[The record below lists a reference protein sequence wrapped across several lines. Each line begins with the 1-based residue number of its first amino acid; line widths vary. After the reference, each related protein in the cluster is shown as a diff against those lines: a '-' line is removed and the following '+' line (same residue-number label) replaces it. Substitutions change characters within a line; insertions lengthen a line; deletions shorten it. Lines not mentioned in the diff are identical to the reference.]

1 MKKILSLALILA
13 TVLAFAG
20 IASAEETLKLAV
32 VVSGSTGDN
41 GFYDSAVSGLNN
53 LVANGYVTGNTI
65 ECKNDASM
73 FTTNIISAA
82 EDYDI
87 VVAVGWE
94 FWDVLCEVVPEFTDT
109 KFIFIDNGLDGI
121 GDNLMSITYA
131 QNEGSFL
138 VGYIAGKLS
147 ETGKIGAIGGE
158 DSETINDFIVGY
170 EAGAKLANPE
180 IEVQVKYSNTYDDPA
195 IGKEI
200 ALALYDNGCDIIF
213 QVADK
218 CGIGA
223 FEAAAERNLFAI
235 GVDTDQKYMDPDHI
249 ICSMK
254 KEVGLSIEHAVNQLL
269 DGEWL
274 GGQIWVADL
283 ASAMVDVGYGDE
295 TMPQQV
301 SDELKAEVEA
311 VREQILAGEVEVPTA
326 F

>member
-1 MKKILSLALILA
+1 MKKILALALIL
-13 TVLAFAG
+13 VLALACAG
-20 IASAEETLKLAV
+20 IASAEGTLKMAV
-32 VVSGSTGDN
+32 VVSGATGDN
-41 GFYDSAVSGLNN
+41 GFYDSAVSGLNA
-53 LVANGYVTGNTI
+53 LAAAGKVTGSVI

-73 FTTNIISAA
+73 FATNVISAA
-82 EDYDI
+82 EDCDI

-94 FWDVLCEVVPEFTDT
+94 FWDVLCEVVPEFADT

-138 VGYIAGKLS
+138 VGYAAGKLS
-147 ETGKIGAIGGE
+147 ATGKIGAIGGE

-249 ICSMK
+249 VCSMK
-254 KEVGLSIEHAVNQLL
+254 KEVGKSIEAAVDMLIG
-269 DGEWL
+269 GEWK

-283 ASAMVDVGYGDE
+283 SSGMVDIGYGDDS
-295 TMPQQV
+295 MPQQI
-301 SDELKAEVEA
+301 SDEIKAEIED
-311 VREQILAGEVEVPTA
+311 VRAQILSGAIEVPTA

>member
-1 MKKILSLALILA
+1 MKKILALALIL
-13 TVLAFAG
+13 VLAIACTG
-20 IASAEETLKLAV
+20 VASAEGALKMAV
-32 VVSGSTGDN
+32 VVSGATGDN
-41 GFYDSAVSGLNN
+41 GFYDSAVSGLNA
-53 LVANGYVTGNTI
+53 LVDAGKVTGSVI

-82 EDYDI
+82 EDCDI

-94 FWDVLCEVVPEFTDT
+94 FWDVLCEVVPEFADT

-138 VGYIAGKLS
+138 VGYAAGKLS
-147 ETGKIGAIGGE
+147 ATGKIGAIGGE

-223 FEAAAERNLFAI
+223 FEAAAERNLYAI

-249 ICSMK
+249 VCSMK
-254 KEVGLSIEHAVNQLL
+254 KEVGKSIEAAVDMLI

-283 ASAMVDVGYGDE
+283 SSGMVDIGYGDDS
-295 TMPQQV
+295 MPQQI
-301 SDELKAEVEA
+301 SDEIKAEIEE
-311 VREQILAGEVEVPTA
+311 VRDQILNGVIEVPTA